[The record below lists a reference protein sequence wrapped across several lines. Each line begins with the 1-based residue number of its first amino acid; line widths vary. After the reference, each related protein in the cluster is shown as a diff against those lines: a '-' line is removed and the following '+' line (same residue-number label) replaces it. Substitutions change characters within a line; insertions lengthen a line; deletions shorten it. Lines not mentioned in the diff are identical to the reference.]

1 MHDGKNSF
9 NGLDMLIMK
18 SKILI
23 LFVFSIIACSTD
35 DFLRSDFDSLCL
47 NIGMNN
53 RKDLDGLALL
63 QSDLKVIHNTCKSSS
78 VELVIMTYPP
88 ISRRDDVKN
97 NRYFG
102 SECVNQT
109 LIDFSRKNN
118 LKLFDVHKIVKKEYQ
133 LLNLNLETL
142 DRDSY
147 DGIHPSKV
155 MHFIIFE
162 ALYHSLHV
170 TNYLIFR

>member
-1 MHDGKNSF
+1 MN
-9 NGLDMLIMK
+9 LIQEV
-18 SKILI
+18 IP
-23 LFVFSIIACSTD
+23 
-35 DFLRSDFDSLCL
+35 DFDSLCL